1 MSQSNSCRP
10 YGTLGGYSLSI
21 AHRRSP
27 SDDLFSDN
35 ILSDNE
41 HRLGWKPKWN
51 KDRFLQN
58 IGDEVQAVLDHGK
71 AKSSLIDSLFEAAK
85 E

>member
-1 MSQSNSCRP
+1 MSR
-10 YGTLGGYSLSI
+10 
-21 AHRRSP
+21 
-27 SDDLFSDN
+27 DN
-35 ILSDNE
+35 IVSDNE
-41 HRLGWKPKWN
+41 HRLGWKPTWN
-51 KDRFLQN
+51 EERFLQN